1 LACHSANL
9 LSFYWANKDLV
20 VIDFHIGLDARGD
33 RTARIYQTLKSGMLD
48 GRLRP
53 GDRLPPS
60 RELARNLQVSRNT
73 VATAYE
79 RLVAEGFLTGRVGDG
94 TFVAGSVPSAS
105 RATGR
110 RGPHSHAASDRP
122 VTRRAAKGDLRPRPG
137 WTFVPRPLS
146 WHPEVP
152 RYDFRIGVPDAHL
165 FPYDVWRRLINH
177 ELRLTANSPG
187 SYAEPS
193 GHPALREAIA
203 RQVGY
208 SRSVHAGPDDVIVTN
223 GAQQALD
230 LIGRVLITPGAVVA
244 IEEPGYPPAHDL
256 FASLGARVV
265 GVPVDAEGVVVDR
278 LPANAR
284 LVYTTP
290 SHQFPLGTAMSLA
303 RRMSLLA
310 WAGSRNAAIV
320 EDDYDSEFRFSQRPL
335 EPLQSL
341 DTGGRVLYVGSFS
354 KTMLPTLRVGFVI
367 APTSLRQELAAAR
380 QLSDWHGQAATQ
392 AALARFMDEGLL
404 ARHIHRSSRAYGVRR
419 ASIVETIEQD
429 LGEWLALAPSSA
441 GLHVCTWLR
450 SGDLAVVD
458 AVIDR
463 AREDGIAVE
472 PLAAYCNERPAQA
485 GFVFGYGAIPSDR
498 VQEGLSRFGAAL
510 RREVALV
517 ATERG

>member
-1 LACHSANL
+1 
-9 LSFYWANKDLV
+9 
-20 VIDFHIGLDARGD
+20 
-33 RTARIYQTLKSGMLD
+33 
-48 GRLRP
+48 
-53 GDRLPPS
+53 
-60 RELARNLQVSRNT
+60 VSRNT

-94 TFVAGSVPSAS
+94 TFVAGSVPGPPAS
-105 RATGR
+105 RATR
-110 RGPHSHAASDRP
+110 
-122 VTRRAAKGDLRPRPG
+122 RRARKGDLRPRAG
-137 WTFVPRPLS
+137 WTFVPRPPS
-146 WHPEVP
+146 GHSGVP
-152 RYDFRIGVPDAHL
+152 RYDFRVGVPDAQL

-177 ELRLTANSPG
+177 ELRLTANNPG

-203 RQVGY
+203 RHVGY

-244 IEEPGYPPAHDL
+244 VEEPGYPPAHDL

-265 GVPVDAEGVVVDR
+265 GVPVDADGLVVDR

-303 RRMSLLA
+303 RRTSLLA
-310 WAGSRNAAIV
+310 WAGNRNAAVV

-367 APTSLRQELAAAR
+367 APASLRQELSAAR
-380 QLSDWHGQAATQ
+380 QLSDWHGQTATQ
-392 AALARFMDEGLL
+392 AALARFMNEGLL
-404 ARHIHRSSRAYGVRR
+404 ARHIQRSSRAYVVRR
-419 ASIVETIEQD
+419 ASIVDAIEQD
-429 LGEWLALAPSSA
+429 LGEWLDLAPSSA

-450 SGDLAVVD
+450 SGDLALVD
-458 AVIDR
+458 AVVDR
-463 AREDGIAVE
+463 ARENGIAVE
-472 PLAAYCNERPAQA
+472 SLASYCNKRPAQA
-485 GFVFGYGAIPSDR
+485 GFVFGYGAIPTDR
-498 VQEGLSRFGAAL
+498 VHEGLTKFGAAI
-510 RREVALV
+510 RREVARA
-517 ATERG
+517 ATRAG

>member
-1 LACHSANL
+1 
-9 LSFYWANKDLV
+9 
-20 VIDFHIGLDARGD
+20 
-33 RTARIYQTLKSGMLD
+33 MLD

-60 RELARNLQVSRNT
+60 RELARSLQVSRNT

-94 TFVAGSVPSAS
+94 TFVAGSVPAPSAG
-105 RATGR
+105 RGATR
-110 RGPHSHAASDRP
+110 RQAPPSHAPSDRP
-122 VTRRAAKGDLRPRPG
+122 GTRRAPPSNAPSDRPGTRRAPKGDLRPRAG

-146 WHPEVP
+146 GHPDVP
-152 RYDFRIGVPDAHL
+152 RYDFRIGVPDAQL
-165 FPYDVWRRLINH
+165 FPHDVWRRLINH
-177 ELRLTANSPG
+177 EMRLTANSPG

-203 RQVGY
+203 RHVGY

-230 LIGRVLITPGAVVA
+230 LIGRVLITAGAVVA
-244 IEEPGYPPAHDL
+244 VEEPGYPPAHDL

-265 GVPVDAEGVVVDR
+265 GVPVDAEGLDVDR
-278 LPANAR
+278 LSANAR

-310 WAGSRNAAIV
+310 WAGKRNAAIV

-335 EPLQSL
+335 DPLQSL
-341 DTGGRVLYVGSFS
+341 DSGGRVLYVGSFS
-354 KTMLPTLRVGFVI
+354 KTMLPTLRIGFVI
-367 APTSLRQELAAAR
+367 APASLRQELGAAR
-380 QLSDWHGQAATQ
+380 QLSDWHGQTATQ
-392 AALARFMDEGLL
+392 AALARFLHEGLL

-419 ASIVETIEQD
+419 ASIVDTIQRD
-429 LGEWLALAPSSA
+429 LGEWLDLVPSSA

-450 SGDLAVVD
+450 SGDLAVVE

-463 AREDGIAVE
+463 AREDGLAVE
-472 PLAAYCNERPAQA
+472 SLASYCNKRPAQA

-498 VQEGLSRFGAAL
+498 VQEGLARFGAVL
-510 RREVALV
+510 RREAAGF
-517 ATERG
+517 AT